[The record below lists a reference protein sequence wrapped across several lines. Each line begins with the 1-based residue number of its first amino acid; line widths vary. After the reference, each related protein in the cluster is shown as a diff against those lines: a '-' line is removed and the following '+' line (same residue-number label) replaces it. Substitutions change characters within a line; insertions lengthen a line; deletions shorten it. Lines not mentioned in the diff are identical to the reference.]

1 MLRPTRNIL
10 DILKGWQTAGE
21 PYVKVVAPLAWSRN
35 NTPARAIAPAPLHT
49 RDNVRSDAVI
59 GLNSSSKPIY
69 LTVSPETLPLTID
82 APSSS
87 SSSSSSS
94 IYLTSLS
101 STAAAA
107 AGGGGH
113 DNDDAMVMTMIS
125 SSSGTHMD
133 EQLKAEELHDLREQL
148 RRVTTRYDVLL

>member
-1 MLRPTRNIL
+1 MRNIL
-10 DILKGWQTAGE
+10 DLLKGWQAAGE

-35 NTPARAIAPAPLHT
+35 TTPARAIAPAPLHT
-49 RDNVRSDAVI
+49 RDNVRSDAVV

-87 SSSSSSS
+87 SSNSSSS
-94 IYLTSLS
+94 ISLTSLS

-107 AGGGGH
+107 GGGGGGH
-113 DNDDAMVMTMIS
+113 VNDDAMMMTIIS

-148 RRVTTRYDVLL
+148 RRATTRYDVLL